1 MLEELKIKILNSID
15 LNNDLISSLVTAIRY
30 DGSDIVN
37 RGNEED
43 PNLYCL
49 GLSFDIYLKDRVE
62 ESKYDIIVDFLQKSI
77 LSNKDIISKVEKH
90 DALNCMYRNY
100 MESGKTKICFLVY
113 LKLPKKVNELD
124 IKMIEM
130 LKEHLNKTKAHL
142 DINLTMAETNLVKTN
157 IDYFGVGVNDML
169 FYVKDTKL
177 SILECEILK
186 NIMLNVTA
194 LIGLYKYKLIDL
206 DKKEDGYNCYAI
218 VYEDSNIFD
227 SYDVTKE
234 FITGNKHA

>member
-1 MLEELKIKILNSID
+1 
-15 LNNDLISSLVTAIRY
+15 
-30 DGSDIVN
+30 
-37 RGNEED
+37 
-43 PNLYCL
+43 
-49 GLSFDIYLKDRVE
+49 
-62 ESKYDIIVDFLQKSI
+62 
-77 LSNKDIISKVEKH
+77 
-90 DALNCMYRNY
+90 
-100 MESGKTKICFLVY
+100 
-113 LKLPKKVNELD
+113 
-124 IKMIEM
+124 M

-142 DINLTMAETNLVKTN
+142 DINLTMAETNLVKTK

-218 VYEDSNIFD
+218 VYKDSNILD
-227 SYDVTKE
+227 SYEVTKE
-234 FITGNKHA
+234 FITGDKHA

>member
-1 MLEELKIKILNSID
+1 MCDSITNSLQESLLLNK
-15 LNNDLISSLVTAIRY
+15 DLISNIEQNKPL
-30 DGSDIVN
+30 
-37 RGNEED
+37 
-43 PNLYCL
+43 NLINL
-49 GLSFDIYLKDRVE
+49 LNQSSVLSCKFEV
-62 ESKYDIIVDFLQKSI
+62 SFLA
-77 LSNKDIISKVEKH
+77 N
-90 DALNCMYRNY
+90 
-100 MESGKTKICFLVY
+100 

-142 DINLTMAETNLVKTN
+142 DINLTMAETNLVKTK

-227 SYDVTKE
+227 SYEVTKE
-234 FITGNKHA
+234 FITGDKHA

>member
-37 RGNEED
+37 SGNEED
-43 PNLYCL
+43 PNLYSL
-49 GLSFDIYLKDRVE
+49 GLSFDIYLKYGVD

-90 DALNCMYRNY
+90 DALNYMYRNY